1 MNHTLPKPRAILFD
15 WDNTLVDSWPTI
27 HEAMNTTLY
36 AMGHEPWSMEKTQRQ
51 VALSLRNAFPVLF
64 GDRWEEAR
72 DIYYR
77 EYAAIHMEK
86 VVPLE
91 GAAEML
97 VGLKEMGVRLAV
109 VSNKT
114 GSFLRKEADHLGWTQ
129 HFDHLI
135 GAGDAE
141 SDKPSPAPVHL
152 ALAGSGIAPGAEVWF
167 AGDAPVDM
175 HCAANSGC
183 IPILLRSAL
192 PGSEEFQTHPPRHHF
207 AAFGSLTGLVRGLL
221 HPISC

>member
-1 MNHTLPKPRAILFD
+1 VSQGLPKPRAIIFD

-27 HEAMNTTLY
+27 HEAMTTTLV
-36 AMGHEPWSMEKTQRQ
+36 AMGREPWSMERTQRQ
-51 VALSLRNAFPVLF
+51 VALSLRNAFPTLF

-77 EYAAIHMEK
+77 AYAAIHMEK
-86 VVPLE
+86 VVPLA
-91 GAAEML
+91 GAADML
-97 VGLKEMGVRLAV
+97 QGLQDMGVRLAV

-114 GSFLRKEADHLGWTQ
+114 GSFLRQEAEHLGWNRY
-129 HFDHLI
+129 FDHLI

-141 SDKPSPAPVHL
+141 TDKPSPAPVHL
-152 ALAGSGIAPGAEVWF
+152 ALAGSGIAAGAEVWF

-175 HCAANSGC
+175 HCALNSGC
-183 IPILLRSAL
+183 IPILLRSES
-192 PGSEEFQTHPPRHHF
+192 PRSEEFQSHPPRHHF
-207 AAFGSLTGLVRGLL
+207 AAFEAVTGLVRGLL

>member
-1 MNHTLPKPRAILFD
+1 MQT
-15 WDNTLVDSWPTI
+15 
-27 HEAMNTTLY
+27 
-36 AMGHEPWSMEKTQRQ
+36 
-51 VALSLRNAFPVLF
+51 VA
-64 GDRWEEAR
+64 
-72 DIYYR
+72 
-77 EYAAIHMEK
+77 
-86 VVPLE
+86 PLE
-91 GAAEML
+91 GAVEML
-97 VGLKEMGVRLAV
+97 LSLKEMGIRLAV

-114 GSFLRKEADHLGWTQ
+114 GSFLRKEADHLGWAR
-129 HFDHLI
+129 HFDHVI

-141 SDKPSPAPVHL
+141 SDKPSPAPVHM

-175 HCAANSGC
+175 HCAVNSGC

>member
-1 MNHTLPKPRAILFD
+1 MSHDLPRPSAIIFD
-15 WDNTLVDSWPTI
+15 WDNTLVDSWPCI
-27 HEAMNTTLY
+27 HAAMNATLA
-36 AMGHEPWSMEKTQRQ
+36 AMDHEPWSMEKTQHQ
-51 VALSLRNAFPVLF
+51 VALSLRNAFPALF

-72 DIYYR
+72 DIYYAQ
-77 EYAAIHMEK
+77 YAAIHMER
-86 VVPLE
+86 VVPLP

-97 VGLKEMGVRLAV
+97 NALQDMGVRLAV

-114 GSFLRKEADHLGWTQ
+114 GSFLRKEAKHLGWER
-129 HFDHLI
+129 HFGQLI

-141 SDKPSPAPVHL
+141 TDKPSPAPVYL

-175 HCAANSGC
+175 HCAVNSGC

-207 AAFGSLTGLVRGLL
+207 AAFESVTGLVRGLL